1 MTNDLKIPYGK
12 TLYPFQIETIR
23 KTLHFLRQ
31 NESHACY
38 VANEMGLGK
47 SVTSLVTAN
56 TLKSERVLIICPAVM
71 RLVWEQEIYAW
82 CRITT
87 NSVPKVK
94 VVLSSNDLH
103 GVATASFVICSY
115 SLIVD
120 QKVLA
125 ALTKG
130 NETCWDLLICDEAHA
145 LKNKKAKRTR
155 AVIQDIWP
163 KCVNKVFLSGT
174 PMTRNVVD
182 CYVPF
187 HAILPKSFP
196 SFASFVES
204 YSHMRIT
211 QWGID
216 YYGLRN
222 HEELSQ
228 IIRSNFYIRYRKED
242 VLTELPPKVWQK
254 IQLPPEYSVK
264 VQASNAEK
272 LRKEKQQIL
281 DYISQDKGVIVPA
294 SMAEHRRLQGEAK
307 VPAVLQFAE
316 DLLEQEIPIVIFGYH
331 KAVIAALQTGL
342 AKFNPVVITGETSSV
357 ERQEAITSFQSGNTN
372 CFIGNIVAAG
382 SGITLTRSCT
392 VIFAEL
398 DWVPATLA
406 QASDRVHRIGQKDQV
421 TIYFF
426 VVEDSIDST
435 IEELVVNR
443 ARDFKKLL
451 DEPT

>member
-1 MTNDLKIPYGK
+1 MKDDLIIPYGK
-12 TLYPFQIETIR
+12 TLYPFQIETVR
-23 KTLHFLRQ
+23 KTLHFISQ
-31 NESHACY
+31 NESRSVY

-47 SVTSLVTAN
+47 SVTSLITAN
-56 TLKSERVLIICPAVM
+56 TLKAKRVLIICPAVM

-82 CRITT
+82 CRLSST
-87 NSVPKVK
+87 SVPRVK
-94 VVLSSNDLH
+94 VILSSNDLQ
-103 GVATASFVICSY
+103 GVVSASFIICSY

-120 QKVLA
+120 QKVLSS
-125 ALTKG
+125 LVQ
-130 NETCWDLLICDEAHA
+130 NSFDLLICDEAHA

-155 AVIQDIWP
+155 AVIHDIWP
-163 KCVNKVFLSGT
+163 RCETRLFLSGT

-187 HAILPKSFP
+187 HQILPDKFP

-204 YSHMRIT
+204 YSHMRVT

-242 VLTELPPKVWQK
+242 VLTELPPKIWQK
-254 IQLPPEYSVK
+254 ISLSSEYSVK

-281 DYISQDKGVIVPA
+281 DYIAQDKGVIVPA

-307 VPAVLQFAE
+307 VSAVVQFAE
-316 DLLEQEIPIVIFGYH
+316 ELLEQEIPIVIFGYH
-331 KAVIAALQTGL
+331 KSVIAALSVGL
-342 AKFNPVVITGETSSV
+342 FKYKPVVITGETPSAL
-357 ERQEAITSFQSGNTN
+357 RQENITSFQSGSTN

-382 SGITLTRSCT
+382 SGITLTRSST

-406 QASDRVHRIGQKDQV
+406 QASNRVHRISQVNQV
-421 TIYFF
+421 TIYYFI
-426 VVEDSIDST
+426 VEDSIDST